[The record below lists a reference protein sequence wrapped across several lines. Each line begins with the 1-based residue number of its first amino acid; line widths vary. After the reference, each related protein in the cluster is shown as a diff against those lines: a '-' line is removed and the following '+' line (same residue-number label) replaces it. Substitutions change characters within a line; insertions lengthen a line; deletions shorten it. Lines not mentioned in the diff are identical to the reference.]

1 MDYIVIGFGVI
12 ILLAAILAAF
22 LGRKRNGIHS
32 RLTDDNWV
40 SLRGL
45 SQPSIDIVKGAIERR
60 HIWEEKRGPNK
71 HLFRKVYID

>member
-1 MDYIVIGFGVI
+1 MDYIVIAFGVI

-22 LGRKRNGIHS
+22 MAGKRNGIHS

-45 SQPSIDIVKGAIERR
+45 SQPSIDFVNATIERR

-71 HLFRKVYID
+71 RLFRKVHID

>member
-1 MDYIVIGFGVI
+1 MDYIVIAFGVI

-22 LGRKRNGIHS
+22 MAGKRNGIHS

-60 HIWEEKRGPNK
+60 HIWEEKRGKNRY
-71 HLFRKVYID
+71 LFRKVHID